1 MIDINEK
8 REYETEVVPAGEYE
22 CTITN
27 AEFKDSPNTSKKYI
41 SLTFLIRNDVKQDCQ
56 GKRVF
61 ANIYQVNSYRYN
73 GKFLRKSTY
82 ESLSPTDKTQ
92 VVVIQEYQDDKVKAL
107 LLAQDADEGNRKTTF
122 NSIEEIVLFLNG
134 MNCIIKVDVKEP
146 NDFHKTEWNDV
157 DFRKITRTKHSTQ
170 LNAVNA
176 QPFSV
181 EVDDS
186 DLPF

>member
-1 MIDINEK
+1 MFDLNK
-8 REYETEVVPAGEYE
+8 PLEYEREVVPTGEYE

-27 AEFKDSPNTSKKYI
+27 AEIKESKTTSKKYV
-41 SLTFLIRNDVKQDCQ
+41 SLTFTVRNDVKQDCQ
-56 GKRVF
+56 NQNIF
-61 ANIYQVNSYRYN
+61 ANIFKTNVYRRN
-73 GKFLRKSTY
+73 GKIIRKNTY
-82 ESLSPTDKTQ
+82 ENLSPADKSQ
-92 VVVIQEYQDDKVKAL
+92 VTITEEFQDNKIRAL

-122 NSIEEIVLFLNG
+122 NSIEEIVMFLNG
-134 MNCIIKVDVKEP
+134 MNCLVSVDVKEP
-146 NDFHKTEWNDV
+146 DDFHETEWNDV

-170 LNAVNA
+170 LNAANA